1 MFYSSVHRSETGRPR
16 HGCNSLLICREAT
29 CEYVH
34 SEIGLYTCVCVYV
47 CVCVCVCVEGGG
59 GVDFSVTF
67 ELLSPLN
74 AV

>member
-34 SEIGLYTCVCVYV
+34 SEIGLYTCVCV
-47 CVCVCVCVEGGG
+47 CVEGGG
-59 GVDFSVTF
+59 GGGGFQCHVRAFVPAQCRLVVDK
-67 ELLSPLN
+67 
-74 AV
+74 